1 MQTSMFQKHAV
12 FKEQYIRKCPEF
24 RKKFKR
30 KVPLFLQIPEFSYN
44 TVWDGTKEAPRL
56 KSARSV

>member
-1 MQTSMFQKHAV
+1 MFQKHAI
-12 FKEQYIRKCPEF
+12 FKEQYISKCPEF
-24 RKKFKR
+24 RKKFQR
-30 KVPLFLQIPEFSYN
+30 KVPLFFQIPEFSYN